1 MTILRPIHAHDPP
14 NTPTAEGVQ
23 INRRIELYGNAPK
36 CTMPASASFLSLSNR
51 QKRLAASVTEVLD
64 TIAGQE
70 GEDGSVPETDAVSL
84 TKADTQPSER
94 TADTPIPAAPTSS
107 GSVLPAAG
115 ADAEIARLQAD
126 IEDLRRENAMLWAQ
140 VRHEREA
147 RIREIELLGG
157 MIQGMRR

>member
-1 MTILRPIHAHDPP
+1 
-14 NTPTAEGVQ
+14 
-23 INRRIELYGNAPK
+23 
-36 CTMPASASFLSLSNR
+36 MPASASFLSLGNR

-126 IEDLRRENAMLWAQ
+126 IEDLRRERHIQ
-140 VRHEREA
+140 VIAGKGRIAWQRDSGYNERA
-147 RIREIELLGG
+147 RVEGQFAR
-157 MIQGMRR
+157 